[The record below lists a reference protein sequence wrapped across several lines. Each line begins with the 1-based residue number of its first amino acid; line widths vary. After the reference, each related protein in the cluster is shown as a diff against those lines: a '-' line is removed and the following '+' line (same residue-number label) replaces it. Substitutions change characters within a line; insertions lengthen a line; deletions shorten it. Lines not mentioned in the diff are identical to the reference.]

1 MLFFSF
7 GITKFGS
14 TFNFTPI
21 PSHSSQAPNGLLKE
35 NNLGSISSIVNP
47 LSGHANFVEKINFS
61 NFLNFFGKVS
71 SSYSTNKRPLD
82 NWIEVSILS
91 ASRFPKV
98 GFKTILSTS
107 IDISC
112 LIFLLISGTFSISYK
127 TSSILIFLKPLFL

>member
-1 MLFFSF
+1 MY
-7 GITKFGS
+7 KR
-14 TFNFTPI
+14 
-21 PSHSSQAPNGLLKE
+21 Q
-35 NNLGSISSIVNP
+35 GSISSIVNP

-71 SSYSTNKRPLD
+71 SSYSTNKRPLA
-82 NWIEVSILS
+82 NWIEVSMPS

-98 GFKTILSTS
+98 EFRTILSTS

-112 LIFLLISGTFSISYK
+112 LIFLLSSGTFSISYK